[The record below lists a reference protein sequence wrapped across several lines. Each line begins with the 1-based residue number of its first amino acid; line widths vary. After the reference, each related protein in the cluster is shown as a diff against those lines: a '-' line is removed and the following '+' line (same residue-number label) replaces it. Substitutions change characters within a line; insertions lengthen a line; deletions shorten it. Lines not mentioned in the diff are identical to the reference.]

1 MIQLR
6 SKLVPADNSGARALR
21 IIGIP
26 GSNKKFAY
34 LGDIVNAV
42 VDRAL
47 PTGNVKDS
55 EKVKVVIVRVKKE
68 HRRADGSYVRF
79 DENAGVVVDTQG
91 APRGTRIFGP
101 IAREVKEAGFNR
113 IASLAQEVV

>member
-1 MIQLR
+1 MIQFR
-6 SKLVPADNSGARALR
+6 SVLVPADNSGARSLKV
-21 IIGIP
+21 IGIP
-26 GSNKKFAY
+26 GSNKKYAY
-34 LGDIVNAV
+34 LGDVVNAV

-55 EKVKVVIVRVKKE
+55 EKVRVVIVRVRKE
-68 HRRADGSYVRF
+68 QRRKDGSYVRF

-91 APRGTRIFGP
+91 NPRCTRIFGP

-113 IASLAQEVV
+113 IVSLAMEVV